1 MLRFLLKAMQDI
13 YSSGESHC
21 INRSICI
28 ASPILYYLQDAR
40 RSKTLQRLR
49 RGVNQPD
56 LRVIQRES
64 EYLLYRI
71 GHRQ

>member
-1 MLRFLLKAMQDI
+1 
-13 YSSGESHC
+13 
-21 INRSICI
+21 
-28 ASPILYYLQDAR
+28 
-40 RSKTLQRLR
+40 
-49 RGVNQPD
+49 VNQPD